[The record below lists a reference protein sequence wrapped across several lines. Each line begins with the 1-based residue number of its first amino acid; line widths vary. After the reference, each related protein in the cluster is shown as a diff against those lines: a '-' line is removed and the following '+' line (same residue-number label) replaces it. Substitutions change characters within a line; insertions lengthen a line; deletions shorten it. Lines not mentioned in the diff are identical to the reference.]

1 MVKKELD
8 IELQNLRENMPKGYR
23 NLLAKEHHVNVHFID
38 MVFRG
43 QRTNMDI
50 IESAVKMA
58 EKYKQE
64 MITLTERIKIVRML
78 D

>member
-23 NLLAKEHHVNVHFID
+23 NLLAEEYHVNVHFID

-43 QRTNMDI
+43 QRSNMDI

-58 EKYKQE
+58 EKYKHE
-64 MITLTERIKIVRML
+64 MITLTERIKNI
-78 D
+78 